1 MFQSDWTP
9 DHLQSGPTNLYEKIA
24 IALKGVEWR
33 EPGLVEL
40 AKMIA
45 EKKQT
50 AASRGSHKA
59 GRPAVSK
66 GAARLSRP
74 AESPKHASDSDPST
88 EADVSAAATA
98 QRSLDA

>member
-1 MFQSDWTP
+1 MGVTGAAWRR
-9 DHLQSGPTNLYEKIA
+9 LGLCRYKEIA
-24 IALKGVEWR
+24 FALKGVEWR

-40 AKMIA
+40 AKTIA